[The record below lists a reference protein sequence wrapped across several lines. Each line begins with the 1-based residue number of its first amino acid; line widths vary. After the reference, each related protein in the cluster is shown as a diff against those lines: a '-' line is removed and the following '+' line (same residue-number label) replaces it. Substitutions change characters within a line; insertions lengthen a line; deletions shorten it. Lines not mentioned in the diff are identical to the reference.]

1 MNGLNQKPPS
11 AKFDSKFD
19 FMRIEFPDTLLY
31 IDQQNILQT
40 TISENQVTVKT
51 SIIRNRN
58 VRTLNSTT
66 NMSNISI
73 PPVFLENLLNTLM
86 MNERKK
92 MSYSKFRKM
101 INSIKNNSSTNKSVM
116 ISNVYHYE

>member
-66 NMSNISI
+66 NMFNISI
-73 PPVFLENLLNTLM
+73 PPVFLENLLKTLM

-101 INSIKNNSSTNKSVM
+101 INSIKNNSSTNKNVM